1 MWIAFLF
8 AFSIFLCWLG
18 AAYSATP
25 NDTFVKKIKL
35 SKKQQYVIK
44 HFSLKDKNGTSL
56 DNRKIYALSAKKLG
70 MD

>member
-8 AFSIFLCWLG
+8 VFVILLCWLG
-18 AAYSATP
+18 VAYSAP
-25 NDTFVKKIKL
+25 NYNSVKKNKL

-44 HFSLKDKNGTSL
+44 NLSLKDKNGTSL
-56 DNRKIYALSAKKLG
+56 DDRKIYALSAEKLG